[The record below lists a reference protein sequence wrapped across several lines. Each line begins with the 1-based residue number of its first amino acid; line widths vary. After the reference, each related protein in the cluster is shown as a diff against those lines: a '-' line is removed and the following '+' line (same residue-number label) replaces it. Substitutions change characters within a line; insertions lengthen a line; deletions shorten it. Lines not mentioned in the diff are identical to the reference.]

1 MKITFLST
9 TILFVFL
16 LSFSS
21 CQNCKQCSG
30 SSEIEQYVDGTLV
43 GTTTAEVSGQEYC
56 GDQLDM
62 IDTGSPVESEVTQE
76 VGGITQRVVTKTTYT
91 CE

>member
-1 MKITFLST
+1 MKSNFLSA
-9 TILFVFL
+9 TIIFVFL
-16 LSFSS
+16 LSFTS

-30 SSEIEQYVDGTLV
+30 SSVIEQYVDGSLES
-43 GTTTAEVSGQEYC
+43 TTTAEVSAQEFC

-62 IDTGSPVESEVTQE
+62 IDTGSPVESVVEQNA
-76 VGGITQRVVTKTTYT
+76 GGFNQKVVTKTTYT